1 MAVKKTAET
10 QKKKTNKTKD
20 NNELKNKIYS
30 LSFATNIKFDPKEM
44 YEFLKGATKEEL
56 IDILIQNIVDTNIS
70 RDLSVKLEKI
80 AQKLEKKVAVD
91 AADAATL
98 TSRIDAT
105 NSITV
110 DYLQEIDKKFRAE
123 QERLSQIE
131 KLQSD
136 VVRFV
141 EYINNS
147 PVALKRVNEDY
158 YKYVTN
164 ILDIKFFNL
173 TIDEIKEI
181 NERLREIHTAV
192 DYAIKGYNYASK
204 GYEEGYKEGLA
215 EGKEDGMFYV
225 LGQLPAKVIK
235 KYGLKGEQK

>member
-1 MAVKKTAET
+1 MAVKKTVET
-10 QKKKTNKTKD
+10 QKKKTNKTKET
-20 NNELKNKIYS
+20 NQALKNKIYS
-30 LSFATNIKFDPKEM
+30 LSFATNIKFDPEEVYK
-44 YEFLKGATKEEL
+44 FLKDATKEEL
-56 IDILIQNIVDTNIS
+56 IDILIQNIVETNIS
-70 RDLSVKLEKI
+70 KDLSDKLENI

-91 AADAATL
+91 AADVATL
-98 TSRIDAT
+98 TTRIDAT
-105 NSITV
+105 DSITR
-110 DYLQEIDKKFRAE
+110 DYMQEIDEKFRAE

-158 YKYVTN
+158 YNYVTT

-192 DYAIKGYNYASK
+192 DYASK
-204 GYEEGYKEGLA
+204 GYEEGVTDGR
-215 EGKEDGMFYV
+215 EDGMFHV

-235 KYGLKGEQK
+235 KYVLKGE

>member
-1 MAVKKTAET
+1 MAVKKTVET
-10 QKKKTNKTKD
+10 QKKKTNKTKET
-20 NNELKNKIYS
+20 NQALKNKIYS
-30 LSFATNIKFDPKEM
+30 LSFATNIKFDPEEVYK
-44 YEFLKGATKEEL
+44 FLKDATKEEL
-56 IDILIQNIVDTNIS
+56 IDILIQNIVETNIS
-70 RDLSVKLEKI
+70 KDLSGKLDKI

-91 AADAATL
+91 AADVATL
-98 TSRIDAT
+98 TTRIDAT

-158 YKYVTN
+158 YKYVTT

-192 DYAIKGYNYASK
+192 DYAIKGY
-204 GYEEGYKEGLA
+204 KEGVA